1 MKLLTPGSILGLG
14 NVLEVNILGEQKVCS
29 FDCVYCNLGPTAKRL
44 GKIKESVDFPIA
56 DHIVT
61 SVAHELS
68 SRRQQP
74 KQQTMLFGLLISG
87 NGEPTLHPDFEN
99 IMKGLVATRNELMPT
114 LKILVMTNGDS
125 LDDRE
130 IVRALNL
137 ADERIVKL
145 DVATEDSFRSFN
157 KPLSR
162 TKLEKVIR
170 GAKQLKDCIVQAA
183 VSSIPDALNSKH
195 LDDWL
200 EVVGLIAPK
209 NVYLHSV
216 DIEGQTTDRDE
227 VLRVAHLLER
237 RAKFKALLSSENVA

>member
-14 NVLEVNILGEQKVCS
+14 NVLEVNILGGEKVCS
-29 FDCVYCNLGPTAKRL
+29 FDCVYCNLGPTTKRL
-44 GKIKESVDFPIA
+44 GKMKENIDFPTA
-56 DHIVT
+56 DYIVT

-74 KQQTMLFGLLISG
+74 KQNTMLFGLLISG
-87 NGEPTLHPDFEN
+87 NGEPTLHPDFES
-99 IMKGLVATRNELMPT
+99 IMKGLVATRDELMPT

-130 IVRALNL
+130 TVRALNL
-137 ADERIVKL
+137 ADERIVKI
-145 DVATEDSFRSFN
+145 DVATEDSFRAFN

-183 VSSIPDALNSKH
+183 VASIPSALNSKQ

-237 RAKFKALLSSENVA
+237 RTKLKALLNSENVA

>member
-1 MKLLTPGSILGLG
+1 MKLLTPSSILGLG

-44 GKIKESVDFPIA
+44 GKIKDSIDFPRTE
-56 DHIVT
+56 HIVT
-61 SVAHELS
+61 GVAHELS
-68 SRRQQP
+68 ARRQQP
-74 KQQTMLFGLLISG
+74 KQGVMLFGLLISG
-87 NGEPTLHPDFEN
+87 NGEPTLHPEFES
-99 IMKGLVATRNELMPT
+99 IMKGLLATRDELMPS
-114 LKILVMTNGDS
+114 LKILVMTNGDG

-130 IVRALNL
+130 TVRALNL

-145 DVATEDSFRSFN
+145 DVATEDSFRAFN

-183 VSSIPDALNSKH
+183 VSSIPNALNSKQ

-237 RAKFKALLSSENVA
+237 RAKLKALLSSENVA

>member
-1 MKLLTPGSILGLG
+1 MKLLTPGSITGLG
-14 NVLEVNILGEQKVCS
+14 SILEVNILGEHKICS
-29 FDCVYCNLGPTAKRL
+29 FDCVYCNLGPTIKRL
-44 GKIKESVDFPIA
+44 GKLKESPDFPST
-56 DHIVT
+56 DHIVN

-74 KQQTMLFGLLISG
+74 KQSTMLFGLLISG
-87 NGEPTLHPDFEN
+87 NGEPTLHPEFN
-99 IMKGLVATRNELMPT
+99 HIIQGLVSTRDELMPT
-114 LKILVMTNGDS
+114 LKILVMTNGDK

-130 IVRALNL
+130 TVRALNL

-162 TKLEKVIR
+162 TKLEKIIR

-183 VSSIPDALNSKH
+183 VSPTPHALNSKQ

-200 EVVGLIAPK
+200 EVVGLMAPK
-209 NVYLHSV
+209 NVYLHS
-216 DIEGQTTDRDE
+216 IETEGQPTDYE
-227 VLRVAHLLER
+227 EILRVAHLIER
-237 RAKFKALLSSENVA
+237 RTKFKALLSSENVA